1 MAINPLFVD
10 NLTDDEFCRL
20 ADDSDPIVASAIKRI
35 ERMQEEEGEK
45 VKELRDKFSDAFD
58 KVEEA
63 EALLASIERP

>member
-45 VKELRDKFSDAFD
+45 IDELKEKLNDAVD
-58 KVEEA
+58 KVGKAEE
-63 EALLASIERP
+63 LLAGIERP